1 MITTNELRARIL
13 MRLSSEPLLKSY
25 TVVKSKNYLTK
36 RDDLGLF
43 VINLNDSY
51 SSVDTNRNN
60 EFSLCV
66 SPGFRRRFNIL
77 EEWFERNFYLKD
89 REGIKY
95 RFSNVWL
102 PHLDASPENNYWE
115 RVDFLRERD
124 TFEDDYQHLLTI
136 IANTGLSFFSV
147 NTTLEGMYQQ
157 RIKPVI
163 EGKQSIDFYGFDWVP
178 TYLSL
183 AKITHPEQYQTV
195 KNVVLQTLQGRL
207 YDLEVDRYKDSI
219 PAILNYI
226 DKHTF
231 V

>member
-1 MITTNELRARIL
+1 MMITTTELRARIL
-13 MRLSSEPLLKSY
+13 MRLSSEPLLKGY
-25 TVVKSKNYLTK
+25 NVVKSKNYLTK
-36 RDDLGLF
+36 RDNLGLF

-77 EEWFERNFYLKD
+77 EEWFEKNYYLKD
-89 REGIKY
+89 REDIKY

-102 PHLDASPENNYWE
+102 PHLDASTQSIY
-115 RVDFLRERD
+115 VDFLRERD
-124 TFEDDYQHLLTI
+124 TFEEDYQHLLTI

-157 RIKPVI
+157 RIKPVL

-195 KNVVLQTLQGRL
+195 KNVVLQTLKCRL

-219 PAILNYI
+219 SAILDYI